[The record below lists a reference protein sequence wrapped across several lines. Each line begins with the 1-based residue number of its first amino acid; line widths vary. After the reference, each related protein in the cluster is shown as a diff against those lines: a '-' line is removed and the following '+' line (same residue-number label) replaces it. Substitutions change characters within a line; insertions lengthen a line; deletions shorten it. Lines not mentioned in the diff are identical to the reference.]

1 MCHDLLTLESF
12 HPIPRAK
19 QKIDQF
25 CSIYPTWN
33 GATPLYK
40 KTETDPKTTIGGSIL
55 QSLVCTFA
63 DHVIQIYRISEI
75 GKIDVGLTFSLSFLE
90 EVCLSMMNYCCSVE

>member
-19 QKIDQF
+19 QKNRPILF
-25 CSIYPTWN
+25 YLSNMEWSHSVV
-33 GATPLYK
+33 K

-75 GKIDVGLTFSLSFLE
+75 GKIYVGLIFSLSFLE